1 MRDFFDNH
9 KLLFVF
15 LVLICIGFCIGG
27 LFLAYRY
34 LPPDVLLF
42 VMGAVIFILV
52 VVVAGVER
60 LPKETIDAINLN
72 NKVWREQYNDMV
84 AKGEIGN
91 SGNSNAVIEDLLR
104 RINELENRQGSE
116 VKQKD
121 DRIEQGYDS
130 NTDCEGL
137 WKVIELIGEFGE
149 KFGKDSEN
157 IENLRIFWY
166 SISRLGK
173 DHYRLQDTI
182 RYLSQAVR

>member
-1 MRDFFDNH
+1 MRGFFDNH
-9 KLLFVF
+9 KILFVF
-15 LVLICIGFCIGG
+15 LVLICIGLCIGG

-84 AKGEIGN
+84 AKGEIGS

-104 RINELENRQGSE
+104 RISELESKQSSE
-116 VKQKD
+116 AKLQEDKTE
-121 DRIEQGYDS
+121 RSYDS

-137 WKVIELIGEFGE
+137 WKVIEFIGEFGE
-149 KFGKDSEN
+149 KFGKDSQD